1 LIDKKL
7 IEMPTTVYE
16 SATTDDVPAYRA
28 QQAPL
33 SIATSAPAGSGTVS
47 LDVWGRDGWTDFER
61 TL

>member
-47 LDVWGRDGWTDFER
+47 LDV
-61 TL
+61 